1 MPIQYTRK
9 LLARL
14 PGSPRLWVM
23 LSAACLLGYWFTQVT
38 DFVFDDV
45 EEGDAESHAFD
56 HAVAGFLQQFRTAWL
71 TQVAVDLTSLG
82 SGSVLTVFA
91 VFAYSAVIAARDRRG
106 FIHLSIAL
114 LGAMF
119 WPEYLKGLFERE
131 RPPGVVHLVPV
142 TTFSFPSGH
151 SFGAASCYATFAFFF
166 ARYVPRIGAE
176 IYCYI
181 LAAAIVTVVGL
192 TRIYLGVHYATDVL
206 AGVAAGGAW
215 AFFLAAV
222 FSFWYRQPGGVGAT
236 AKAT

>member
-1 MPIQYTRK
+1 MPLRYTRK

-23 LSAACLLGYWFTQVT
+23 LGSACLLAYWFTQVA

-45 EEGDAESHAFD
+45 EEGDANSLAFD
-56 HAVAGFLQQFRTAWL
+56 QAVAGFLQQFRNAWL

-91 VFAYSAVIAARDRRG
+91 LFAFSAVIGAKDRRG
-106 FIHLSIAL
+106 FVHLSIAL
-114 LGAMF
+114 LGAML
-119 WPEYLKGLFERE
+119 WPEYLKDLFERE
-131 RPPGVVHLVPV
+131 RPPGVLHLVTV
-142 TTFSFPSGH
+142 TAFSFPSGH

-166 ARYVPRIGAE
+166 ARYVPRLGAE
-176 IYCYI
+176 IYCYV
-181 LAAAIVTVVGL
+181 LAAAIVAVVGL

-206 AGVAAGGAW
+206 AGIAAGGAW

-222 FSFWYRQPGGVGAT
+222 FSLWYRQPGGVGAT
-236 AKAT
+236 ARAT